1 MSRILAGNLPQLPEA
16 CGAALSYPVHDGIPM
31 DGSDRK
37 TKSLADIRIDNYLN
51 SHDFFSTM
59 AEDVRQGLT
68 ANPKRLQPKYLY
80 DERGSELFEQITE
93 LPEYYPMREE
103 GALLNRI
110 SPGLIASMAPSEIVE
125 LGSGSSTK
133 TRALLD
139 AGRANGCLKRYVA
152 FDVSESIV
160 RLAMTEL
167 LQRYG
172 GLQVYGIVGDFHR
185 HLDKIP
191 RHAGRRLILFLG
203 GTLGNLYR
211 DERIELLGQIAA
223 LLAPDDRLLVGF
235 DLVKD
240 IALIEAAYNDS
251 QGVTAEFNR
260 NMLNVINNG
269 LDGDFDPD
277 AFEHFAYFNV
287 AESRIEMH
295 LRPRSKQVAR
305 LNKLGLTVEIESP
318 ETIWTESS
326 HKFTPQSVR
335 EMLSASGLALKEW
348 YAAPGDMFALAL
360 AGPA

>member
-1 MSRILAGNLPQLPEA
+1 
-16 CGAALSYPVHDGIPM
+16 
-31 DGSDRK
+31 
-37 TKSLADIRIDNYLN
+37 LADIRIDNYLN
-51 SHDFFSTM
+51 DHDFFSNM

-68 ANPKRLQPKYLY
+68 STPKRLQPKYLY
-80 DERGSELFEQITE
+80 DERGSDLFEQITD

-103 GALLNRI
+103 GNLLNLI
-110 SPGLIASMAPSEIVE
+110 SPGLVASMSPSEIVE

-160 RLAMTEL
+160 RLAMTDL
-167 LQRYG
+167 LQRYD
-172 GLQVYGIVGDFHR
+172 GLDVYGIVGDFHR

-191 RHAGRRLILFLG
+191 IHSGRRLVLFLG

-211 DERIELLGQIAA
+211 DERIELLREIGK
-223 LLAPDDRLLVGF
+223 LLAADDRLLVGF

-240 IALIEAAYNDS
+240 VAMIEAAYNDA

-269 LDGDFDPD
+269 LDGDFNPD
-277 AFEHFAYFNV
+277 AFEHYAYFNTE
-287 AESRIEMH
+287 ESRIEMH
-295 LRPRSKQVAR
+295 LRPNSKQVVHLR
-305 LNKLGLTVEIESP
+305 KLGLTVEVGPS

-326 HKFTPQSVR
+326 HKFTPESVR
-335 EMLSASGLALKEW
+335 EMLDASGLALREW
-348 YAAPGDMFALAL
+348 YTAPHDMFALAL
-360 AGPA
+360 AGPE

>member
-1 MSRILAGNLPQLPEA
+1 MAEI
-16 CGAALSYPVHDGIPM
+16 H
-31 DGSDRK
+31 
-37 TKSLADIRIDNYLN
+37 IDNYLN
-51 SHDFFSTM
+51 SHDFFSNM

-68 ANPKRLQPKYLY
+68 SNPKRLQPKYLY
-80 DERGSELFEQITE
+80 DERGSDLFEQITE

-103 GALLNRI
+103 GALLNLI

-139 AGRANGCLKRYVA
+139 AGRANGCLTRYVA

-160 RLAMTEL
+160 KLAMADL
-167 LQRYG
+167 LQRYP
-172 GLQVYGIVGDFHR
+172 GLDVYGIVGDFHR
-185 HLDKIP
+185 HLEKIP
-191 RHAGRRLILFLG
+191 PHAGRRLVLFLG

-211 DERIELLGQIAA
+211 DERIELLGQIGK
-223 LLAPDDRLLVGF
+223 LLEPDDRLLVGF

-240 IALIEAAYNDS
+240 IAVIEAAYNDA
-251 QGVTAEFNR
+251 QGVTAAFNR

-269 LDGDFDPD
+269 LDGDFNPD
-277 AFEHFAYFNV
+277 AFEHYAYFNL

-295 LRPRSKQVAR
+295 LCPRTKQVAH
-305 LNKLGLTVEIESP
+305 LNKLGLTVEIEAP

-326 HKFTPQSVR
+326 HKFTPDSVR
-335 EMLSASGLALKEW
+335 EMLTASGLALREW
-348 YAAPGDMFALAL
+348 YAAPHDMFAMAL

>member
-1 MSRILAGNLPQLPEA
+1 LAE
-16 CGAALSYPVHDGIPM
+16 
-31 DGSDRK
+31 
-37 TKSLADIRIDNYLN
+37 IRIDNYLN
-51 SHDFFSTM
+51 NHDFFSNM

-68 ANPKRLQPKYLY
+68 SSPKRLQPKYLY
-80 DERGSELFEQITE
+80 DERGSDLFEQITE

-103 GALLNRI
+103 GALLNLI

-160 RLAMTEL
+160 RLAVTDL
-167 LQRYG
+167 LQRYNS
-172 GLQVYGIVGDFHR
+172 LEVYGIVGDFHR

-191 RHAGRRLILFLG
+191 SHTGRRLVLFLG

-211 DERIELLGQIAA
+211 DERIELLSQIGA

-240 IALIEAAYNDS
+240 VALIEAAYNDT

-277 AFEHFAYFNV
+277 AFEHYAYFNT
-287 AESRIEMH
+287 ENSRIEMH
-295 LRPRSKQVAR
+295 LRPKSKQVAH
-305 LNKLGLTVEIESP
+305 LMKLGLTVEIEPP

-326 HKFTPQSVR
+326 HKFTPDTVR
-335 EMLSASGLALKEW
+335 QMLTASGLSLREW

>member
-1 MSRILAGNLPQLPEA
+1 MAE
-16 CGAALSYPVHDGIPM
+16 
-31 DGSDRK
+31 
-37 TKSLADIRIDNYLN
+37 IRIDNHLN
-51 SHDFFSTM
+51 HHDFFSNM
-59 AEDVRQGLT
+59 AQDVRDGLT
-68 ANPKRLQPKYLY
+68 AKPKRLQPKYFY

-103 GALLNRI
+103 EALLNRI
-110 SPGLIASMAPSEIVE
+110 SPGLIASLAPGDVVE

-139 AGRANGCLKRYVA
+139 AGQANGCLSRYVA

-160 RLAMTEL
+160 RLAVMEL
-167 LQRYG
+167 LQRYRSPE
-172 GLQVYGIVGDFHR
+172 VYGIVGDFHY

-191 RHAGRRLILFLG
+191 PYVGRRLLLFLG

-211 DERIELLGQIAA
+211 EERIELLGEICR
-223 LLAPDDRLLVGF
+223 LLKPDDRLLIGL

-240 IALIEAAYNDS
+240 TAIIEAAYNDS

-260 NMLNVINNG
+260 NMLNVINAG
-269 LDGDFDPD
+269 LEGDFDPE
-277 AFEHFAYFNV
+277 AFEHYAYFNT

-305 LNKLGLTVEIESP
+305 LKKLGLTVEIEPS

-326 HKFTPQSVR
+326 HKFTLESVR
-335 EMLSASGLALKEW
+335 EMLAASGLSLKEW
-348 YAAPGDMFALAL
+348 YASPQSMFALAL

>member
-1 MSRILAGNLPQLPEA
+1 
-16 CGAALSYPVHDGIPM
+16 
-31 DGSDRK
+31 
-37 TKSLADIRIDNYLN
+37 LADIRIDNYLN
-51 SHDFFSTM
+51 DHDFFSNM

-68 ANPKRLQPKYLY
+68 STPKRLQPKYLY
-80 DERGSELFEQITE
+80 DERGSDLFEQITD

-103 GALLNRI
+103 GNLLNLI
-110 SPGLIASMAPSEIVE
+110 SPGLVASMSPSEIVE

-160 RLAMTEL
+160 RLAMTDL
-167 LQRYG
+167 LQRYD
-172 GLQVYGIVGDFHR
+172 GLDVYGIVGDFHR

-191 RHAGRRLILFLG
+191 IHSGRRLVLFLG

-211 DERIELLGQIAA
+211 DERIELLREIGK
-223 LLAPDDRLLVGF
+223 LLAADDRLLVGF

-240 IALIEAAYNDS
+240 VAMIEAAYNDA

-269 LDGDFDPD
+269 LDGDFNPD
-277 AFEHFAYFNV
+277 AFEHYAYFNTE
-287 AESRIEMH
+287 ESRIEMH
-295 LRPRSKQVAR
+295 LRPNSKQVAH
-305 LNKLGLTVEIESP
+305 LKKLGLTVEVEPS

-326 HKFTPQSVR
+326 HKFTPESVR
-335 EMLSASGLALKEW
+335 EMLDASGLALREW
-348 YAAPGDMFALAL
+348 YTAPHDMFALTL
-360 AGPA
+360 AGPE